1 MVKWEGAG
9 NSARHRL
16 AWKLM
21 ASAAILCVAAGCTK
35 TSKKGAP
42 NKSVASINYSKQ
54 AQRPALKPNHPLHI
68 ATTHWARKHQKNP
81 SDPTAAINYSRNL
94 KALGAKDKAM
104 EALARTYQLNPGH
117 GKLASEYGRSALDMG
132 KVEMAEQLLNQAMR
146 SKGAADWRVLSAL
159 GTVNAK
165 RGDHKKAQSYYNAAL
180 RSQPGATSV
189 YNNLALSY
197 ALDGKAGDA
206 EKLLKTAV
214 ARGHNTRR
222 VRQNLAL
229 VLGLQSKFDEAQKIA
244 KTDLAS
250 EKVENDVAYLR
261 TMVKNTQVA
270 KVHSK
275 KATTKK
281 KASTVKTAALPT
293 KQTKKPARPTQTG
306 KSQATASHRSQR
318 TVQASRKQPS
328 SVTSKRPANSARTA
342 AKAPTKLLP
351 QRSEAA
357 AQPKVAAAPAPIWST
372 AVTGT
377 SSTPPVT
384 VAQAAPKTAKFKFPK
399 PE

>member
-1 MVKWEGAG
+1 MVKWEGADD
-9 NSARHRL
+9 SARRRL

-21 ASAAILCVAAGCTK
+21 TSAAILCVAAGCTK
-35 TSKKGAP
+35 TSKKSAP
-42 NKSVASINYSKQ
+42 NKGVASINYSKQ

-68 ATTHWARKHQKNP
+68 ATTHWARKHQRNP

-117 GKLASEYGRSALDMG
+117 GKLASEYGRSALDLG
-132 KVEMAEQLLNQAMR
+132 KIQMAEQLLNQAMR

-165 RGDHKKAQSYYNAAL
+165 HGDHKKAQSYYHAAL
-180 RSQPGATSV
+180 RQQPGATSV

-197 ALDGKAGDA
+197 ALDGKAGEA

-250 EKVENDVAYLR
+250 ENVENDVAYLR
-261 TMVKNTQVA
+261 TMVKNTKVAQVRKKSTPA
-270 KVHSK
+270 SK
-275 KATTKK
+275 KAGTVTT
-281 KASTVKTAALPT
+281 ASLPAKRT
-293 KQTKKPARPTQTG
+293 KVPARTTQTG
-306 KSQATASHRSQR
+306 KSQAIALSRAARAARS
-318 TVQASRKQPS
+318 SRKQSAPI
-328 SVTSKRPANSARTA
+328 TSKQPANVVKTVAR
-342 AKAPTKLLP
+342 APTKLLP
-351 QRSEAA
+351 KHNKPTAQTKAA
-357 AQPKVAAAPAPIWST
+357 TAPTPSWST
-372 AVTGT
+372 AVTGARLAPT
-377 SSTPPVT
+377 VA
-384 VAQAAPKTAKFKFPK
+384 VAQAAPKTAKFKVPK